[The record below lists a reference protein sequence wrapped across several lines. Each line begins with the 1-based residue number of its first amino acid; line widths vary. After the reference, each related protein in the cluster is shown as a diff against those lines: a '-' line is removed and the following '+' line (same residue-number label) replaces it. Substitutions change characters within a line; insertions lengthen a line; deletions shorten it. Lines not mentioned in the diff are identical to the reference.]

1 MRVEGKG
8 NGKKFV
14 TFGAQLI
21 RPKSTEV
28 ILKML
33 SGAMET
39 LQFLWC
45 VGICIPAPLSCLQT
59 QFVMVLAEEF
69 KFKNDL
75 QMENHFRSLPFL
87 RLSLTPFP
95 SP

>member
-45 VGICIPAPLSCLQT
+45 VGICIPAPLSCWSSDAICDGARRGVQV
-59 QFVMVLAEEF
+59 Q
-69 KFKNDL
+69 K
-75 QMENHFRSLPFL
+75 
-87 RLSLTPFP
+87 
-95 SP
+95 